1 MLGKASQR
9 RVFSSRLNYRGLPM
23 APSLQPFLG
32 APRALS
38 YLHPNAPPPTV
49 DTPQPAHPG
58 WAVLSAQLTRM
69 GREGSRQATWIT
81 VLLPCLECTGKQG
94 EPHLSTHD

>member
-38 YLHPNAPPPTV
+38 YLHPNAPPHCGHPTASS
-49 DTPQPAHPG
+49 PRLGCSLCPANKDGKRRQQASHLDHCAAPMPG
-58 WAVLSAQLTRM
+58 M
-69 GREGSRQATWIT
+69 HREARRAAPEHT
-81 VLLPCLECTGKQG
+81 
-94 EPHLSTHD
+94 

>member
-38 YLHPNAPPPTV
+38 YLHPNAPPPLW
-49 DTPQPAHPG
+49 TPH
-58 WAVLSAQLTRM
+58 SQLT
-69 GREGSRQATWIT
+69 QAG
-81 VLLPCLECTGKQG
+81 LFSLP
-94 EPHLSTHD
+94 S